1 MYRLA
6 EGVVC
11 IVDMLT
17 CSFGLFSLERC
28 KSTVN
33 NASYLLFA
41 MCMHVNKK
49 HTWKILDIN
58 VKFNLYE
65 SIKENGPCG
74 SVVVDVFLFLFFPK
88 IFKPLFVFDISILN
102 DLEV

>member
-11 IVDMLT
+11 CVDMLT

-33 NASYLLFA
+33 DVSYLLLA
-41 MCMHVNKK
+41 MCMHVKK
-49 HTWKILDIN
+49 IHTWEILDIN
-58 VKFNLYE
+58 VKLNLHE
-65 SIKENGPCG
+65 CIKENGTCG
-74 SVVVDVFLFLFFPK
+74 SVVDNVFLFLFFFSQK
-88 IFKPLFVFDISILN
+88 I
-102 DLEV
+102 